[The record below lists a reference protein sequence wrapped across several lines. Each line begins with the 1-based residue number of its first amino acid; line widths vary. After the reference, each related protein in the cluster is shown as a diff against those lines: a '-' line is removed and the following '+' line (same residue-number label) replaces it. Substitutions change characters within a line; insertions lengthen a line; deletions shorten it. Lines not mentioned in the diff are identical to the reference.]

1 VQWTEHGKINSV
13 RLASMAMRD
22 YANDQ
27 LVDKGHEADWIC
39 GPTKDHKTCLV
50 FYFGL
55 IDPKLPNDMEE
66 HEADAYIAGILAEAD
81 LAYEGIWGR
90 FVTQGERRAR
100 SARWVKK
107 KVPSEVRQ
115 FHGKHQRDAWEL
127 RKYNVTW
134 SLPPTFIPCDNAAT
148 IATTDVG
155 SIESLTIIAALWE
168 QVDAFVTN
176 KNNTTDEGDPIHYLL
191 NNEATLNDTVS
202 VITCSTTELTDFICD
217 QPRDFGTGFEYA
229 IILNE
234 HALKASSARAR
245 WAERGKLDSIST
257 GVSASNKET
266 TALRADMKAVRADML
281 AREAR

>member
-1 VQWTEHGKINSV
+1 
-13 RLASMAMRD
+13 MAMRD

-115 FHGKHQRDAWEL
+115 FHGNTNETRG
-127 RKYNVTW
+127 
-134 SLPPTFIPCDNAAT
+134 SLENTTSRGPSPRLSSR
-148 IATTDVG
+148 ATT
-155 SIESLTIIAALWE
+155 
-168 QVDAFVTN
+168 
-176 KNNTTDEGDPIHYLL
+176 LL
-191 NNEATLNDTVS
+191 PSPRPTLG
-202 VITCSTTELTDFICD
+202 
-217 QPRDFGTGFEYA
+217 R
-229 IILNE
+229 
-234 HALKASSARAR
+234 
-245 WAERGKLDSIST
+245 
-257 GVSASNKET
+257 SN
-266 TALRADMKAVRADML
+266 R
-281 AREAR
+281 